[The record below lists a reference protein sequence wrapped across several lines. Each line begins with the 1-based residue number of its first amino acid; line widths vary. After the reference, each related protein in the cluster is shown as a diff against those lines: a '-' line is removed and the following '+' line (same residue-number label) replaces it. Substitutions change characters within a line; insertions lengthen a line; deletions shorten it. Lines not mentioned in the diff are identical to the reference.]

1 MSIEVDWTFVVQ
13 SRLRMPLKEYFRKAK
28 VTSYEE
34 AAESLRRA
42 GLPVGTREQVVAHLP
57 PSANTTD
64 SSDNSNSSTGS
75 HSLGSRPKVQAKKQK
90 DVRTPTSPA
99 EEAADAITESTA
111 VKSPQEKTTRKRTRK
126 RKKS

>member
-1 MSIEVDWTFVVQ
+1 MSIEIDWTFVVQ

-34 AAESLRRA
+34 AAESLQRA

-57 PSANTTD
+57 PSANTNA
-64 SSDNSNSSTGS
+64 SSDNSNSSTHF
-75 HSLGSRPKVQAKKQK
+75 HSMGSRPKVQTKKQK
-90 DVRTPTSPA
+90 AGRSPTSPA
-99 EEAADAITESTA
+99 EAAADAITASA
-111 VKSPQEKTTRKRTRK
+111 PVKIPKAKTTRK

>member
-57 PSANTTD
+57 PAANTNT
-64 SSDNSNSSTGS
+64 SSDNSNSSTRS
-75 HSLGSRPKVQAKKQK
+75 HSMGRHPTVQAKKQK
-90 DVRTPTSPA
+90 TERIPTSPA
-99 EEAADAITESTA
+99 EAAADAITESTA